1 MRARRKY
8 LADVDG
14 LGERAETLAGETTGL
29 GVAEDEEE
37 LAVGDLVVQILIDLL
52 DHRYIRPRTRTR
64 TTAHDMSLECVAS
77 PVVAT
82 TNNKERERTLQ
93 CEMGLRR
100 LELLHEVLQFGQ
112 VQKART
118 CE

>member
-52 DHRYIRPRTRTR
+52 DHRYIRPHTHARTHTN
-64 TTAHDMSLECVAS
+64 DMSLECVAS
-77 PVVAT
+77 PVGAT
-82 TNNKERERTLQ
+82 TDKERERTLQ
-93 CEMGLRR
+93 CEVGLRR
-100 LELLHEVLQFGQ
+100 LELLHEVLQLGQ